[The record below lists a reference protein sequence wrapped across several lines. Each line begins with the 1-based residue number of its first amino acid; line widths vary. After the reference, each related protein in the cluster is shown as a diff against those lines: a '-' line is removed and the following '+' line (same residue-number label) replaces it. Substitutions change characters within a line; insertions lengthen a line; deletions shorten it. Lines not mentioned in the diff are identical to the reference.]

1 MKLQHLKSMIREEL
15 DRLFAL
21 KENWQI
27 GDRVMIPMELRD
39 KIKDSMRR
47 ETIGGTWSHSGK
59 PDVAKS
65 FEVVAVKSQG
75 NKTMLKL
82 QQSERGVVLGHLWID
97 SDAVEKSTGL
107 QESDKKTKDE
117 PVKDFAARYTGEF
130 VRGDQVDLAKNI
142 TDRDRETLDVASK
155 AELELVDQ
163 SEPFEIVSMELQ
175 GEEPVY
181 VIRQNYI
188 NIKAPA
194 KNLKPIKD

>member
-21 KENWQI
+21 KENWRI
-27 GDRVMIPMELRD
+27 GDRVTIPSELQN
-39 KIKDSMRR
+39 KVKDSLRR
-47 ETIGGTWSHSGK
+47 EPIGGTWSHSGK
-59 PDVAKS
+59 PDVTKL
-65 FEVVAVKSQG
+65 FDVVAVKPQG
-75 NKTMLKL
+75 SRTMLKL

-97 SDAVEKSTGL
+97 SDAVEKPTGL
-107 QESDKKTKDE
+107 QESDKSKKNE

-130 VRGDQVDLAKNI
+130 VRGDHVDLAKNI

-188 NIKAPA
+188 NIKVPA
-194 KNLKPIKD
+194 KALKPIKD